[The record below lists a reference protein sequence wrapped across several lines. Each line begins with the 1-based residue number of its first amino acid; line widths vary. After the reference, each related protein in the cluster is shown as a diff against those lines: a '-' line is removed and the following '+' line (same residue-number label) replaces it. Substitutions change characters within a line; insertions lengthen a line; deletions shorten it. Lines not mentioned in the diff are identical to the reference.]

1 MADRKPDKGRSQGR
15 HQARKRA
22 VDLLF
27 EAEARG
33 LSAAE
38 VAAGRA
44 ELADANPDVSPL
56 NPYTVTVADGVSRHA
71 AHIDELISSHLQG
84 WTLERLPA
92 VDRAIL
98 RVAVWELLHADDV
111 PEPVAVDEAVELAKE
126 LSTDESPGFVNGVL
140 GQVMLV
146 TPQIR
151 AAAAAVRKPDQP
163 APGMDARTH
172 FAELAAV
179 WDEQAEAMDASMGR
193 HGSAARLALA
203 ARPGERIIDIGC
215 GPGISA
221 VALGAE
227 AGPDGW
233 VAAVDVVPQLADA
246 ADRRLS
252 AAGLRGAGF
261 AADAATADLAAVAG
275 DGRPFDAVHSR
286 FGLMFFP
293 QPDVAFANIFRAL
306 RPGGRLA
313 ASVWQHLDRNPWM
326 ALTTATATQI
336 LGIDR
341 PPLPAPGSP
350 GPFSLADPVVT
361 ERLLIGAG
369 FTDVALESVE
379 SPFVFPGDGSE
390 AAERV
395 LSAGPLG
402 AAFLSA
408 GESRRREVVAGVVAA
423 LDKHRGESGIEVP
436 AASWC
441 ITARR
446 PV

>member
-1 MADRKPDKGRSQGR
+1 MGDRKPGGGR

-33 LSAAE
+33 LSPAEAAD
-38 VAAGRA
+38 ARTA
-44 ELADANPDVSPL
+44 LADANAEVTPL
-56 NPYTVTVADGVSRHA
+56 GPYTLTVARGVSEHA
-71 AHIDELISSHLQG
+71 AHVDELITAHLQG

-111 PEPVAVDEAVELAKE
+111 PAPVAVDEAVELAKE

-151 AAAAAVRKPDQP
+151 AAADAVRKPAGEVP
-163 APGMDARTH
+163 APLNAEEH
-172 FAELAAV
+172 FATLARI
-179 WDEQAEAMDASMGR
+179 WDVQADSMNTAMGR

-203 ARPGERIIDIGC
+203 ARPGERIADLGC

-221 VALGAE
+221 VELGAE
-227 AGPDGW
+227 VGSDGW
-233 VAAVDVVPQLADA
+233 VAAVDIVPEMAQA
-246 ADRRLS
+246 AGRRLA
-252 AAGLRGAGF
+252 AAGVRGEAF
-261 AADAATADLAAVAG
+261 AADVATVDLIEVAG
-275 DGRPFDAVHSR
+275 LGSAFDAVHSR

-293 QPDVAFANIFRAL
+293 RPDAAFGNILRAL

-313 ASVWQHLDRNPWM
+313 ASVWQHLDRNPWFL
-326 ALTTATATQI
+326 LTTSTATQI
-336 LGIDR
+336 LGVDR
-341 PPLPAPGSP
+341 PPLPDPHGP
-350 GPFSLADPVVT
+350 GPFSLADPERT
-361 ERLLIGAG
+361 EQLLAGAG
-369 FTDVALESVE
+369 FCDIASESVE
-379 SPFVFPGDGSE
+379 APFIFAGDGFA

-402 AAFLSA
+402 AAFLA
-408 GESRRREVVAGVVAA
+408 APESRRRDVIEGVVEA
-423 LDKHRGESGIEVP
+423 LERHRGPAGLEVP

-446 PV
+446 P

>member
-1 MADRKPDKGRSQGR
+1 MAERKVGR

-33 LSAAE
+33 LSPAE
-38 VAAGRA
+38 VAESRA
-44 ELADANPDVSPL
+44 ALAVSDAEVSAL
-56 NPYTVTVADGVSRHA
+56 NDYTVTVVRGVSEHS
-71 AHIDELISSHLQG
+71 AHIDDLISSHLQG

-98 RVAVWELLHADDV
+98 RVAVWELLHAEDV
-111 PEPVAVDEAVELAKE
+111 PEPVAVDEAVELAKH

-151 AAAAAVRKPDQP
+151 AAAAAVRRPERRQ
-163 APGMDARTH
+163 GTSMDAQEH
-172 FAELAAV
+172 FGELAAV
-179 WDEQAEAMDASMGR
+179 WDEQAESMDASMGR
-193 HGSAARLALA
+193 HGPAARLALA
-203 ARPGERIIDIGC
+203 AQPGERIIDLGC
-215 GPGISA
+215 GPGVSA
-221 VALGAE
+221 VALGADV
-227 AGPDGW
+227 GPDGW
-233 VAAVDVVPQLADA
+233 VAAVDIVPQMAAA

-252 AAGLRGAGF
+252 AAGMRGAGVT
-261 AADAATADLAAVAG
+261 ADAGTADLVAVAG
-275 DGRPFDAVHSR
+275 DGQPFDAIHSR

-293 QPDVAFANIFRAL
+293 DPRSAFANIVRAV

-326 ALTTATATQI
+326 MLTTATATQI

-341 PPLPAPGSP
+341 PPLPAPGGP
-350 GPFSLADPVVT
+350 GPFSLADPEAT
-361 ERLLIGAG
+361 ERLLTEAG
-369 FTDVALESVE
+369 FTDVKLESIE
-379 SPFVFPGDGSE
+379 APFIFPGDGSA

-402 AAFLSA
+402 SAFLA
-408 GESRRREVVAGVVAA
+408 ADESRRREVVDGVVAA
-423 LDKHRGESGIEVP
+423 LEKHRGDGGIEVP

-446 PV
+446 P